1 MKGVVLA
8 GGSGSRLGHLTKITN
23 KHLLPVGMHPMIYH
37 PLEKLVLAGI
47 TDIMV
52 VTGFEHIGSI
62 VGYLGSGADF
72 GCNITYRVQDKAGG
86 IAEALYLAK
95 EFVGDDTVCVLLGDN
110 IFSSY
115 LTQHISKYEERR
127 EGLDFSAM
135 LLLSGEDKDAEYKSR
150 FGVAYTPEDGMGV
163 IESIVEKP
171 SVAAILRKENDSF
184 VAGEALFSGVVTGI
198 YFYDSTVFEKI
209 ERLNYSKRGEKE
221 ITDVNVMY
229 LKEGK
234 LASAYLDGWWTDAGT
249 HESLALANALIKD
262 FDADS

>member
-37 PLEKLVLAGI
+37 PIQKLVLAGI

-52 VTGFEHIGSI
+52 VTGCEHIGSI
-62 VGYLGSGADF
+62 VGYLGSGVDF

-95 EFVGDDTVCVLLGDN
+95 DFAANDTLCVLLGDN

-115 LTQHISKYEERR
+115 LTQHIAKYEERR

-135 LLLSGEDKDAEYKSR
+135 LLLYGKEMDAEYKSR
-150 FGVAYTPEDGMGV
+150 FGIAYTEESDMGV
-163 IESIVEKP
+163 IRNIVEKP
-171 SVAAILRKENDSF
+171 STVDIVEYEHKGFS
-184 VAGEALFSGVVTGI
+184 AGIVTGI

-209 ERLNYSKRGEKE
+209 ERLVYSDRGEKE
-221 ITDVNVMY
+221 ITDVNMLY
-229 LKEGK
+229 LKDGK
-234 LASAYLDGWWTDAGT
+234 LASAYLLGWWTDAGT
-249 HESLALANALIKD
+249 HGSLAHANDLVKD
-262 FDADS
+262 YHD